1 MISLPTNYHI
11 THTLPT
17 NHITHTLPTNYHVTH
32 TLPTNHHATHTLI
45 DWRLLL
51 YSTILRSQADSLRS
65 HVILHEWLA
74 YFIVHF
80 LTSTEVVHLQHCLQ
94 ITTALQCC
102 HTQAPT
108 SWPGCGTTSPL
119 HPISHQR
126 PGVQGRVPPTLA
138 LSRHPSW
145 SEPCCSWS
153 QGQGTPVIEKSSMAM
168 SWRQAPC
175 YSITH

>member
-1 MISLPTNYHI
+1 MSHI
-11 THTLPT
+11 HCLQTTMS
-17 NHITHTLPTNYHVTH
+17 HIPWLT
-32 TLPTNHHATHTLI
+32 
-45 DWRLLL
+45 DWWLLL
-51 YSTILRSQADSLRS
+51 HSTILCSQADSLHS

-74 YFIVHF
+74 YFIARF
-80 LTSTEVVHLQHCLQ
+80 WISTEVVHLQRCLQ

-138 LSRHPSW
+138 LSRRPSW

-153 QGQGTPVIEKSSMAM
+153 QGQGTPVIEKSSTAM
-168 SWRQAPC
+168 SWRQAPY
-175 YSITH
+175 YSVTH